1 MLHVGGYMVAQRFEP
16 EPPAV
21 FCYHPQRWKMVVAA
35 LVGMSAAAWL
45 GLPALRAVRTTTE
58 RDPRALSPL
67 AVAIACL
74 VFGLSALATVAVDLP
89 RL

>member
-1 MLHVGGYMVAQRFEP
+1 MVAQRFEP
-16 EPPAV
+16 ETPPV

-35 LVGMSAAAWL
+35 LVAMSAAAWL
-45 GLPALRAVRTTTE
+45 GLPALRAVRTATE
-58 RDPRALSPL
+58 LDPQALSPL

-74 VFGLSALATVAVDLP
+74 VFGLSTLAAVAVDLP